1 MDAFS
6 MIISLFGGLG
16 LFLYGMHIM
25 GDGLENAAGDKM
37 KFFFEKLTSN
47 PILGVMTGAI
57 VTATIQSS
65 SATTVMVVGFVNAG
79 LMNLY
84 QAAAV
89 IMGANIGTTITAKLV
104 TLNISDFIPIFL
116 GIGAVMCL
124 FAKKD
129 KLKQIGAIVLGF
141 GILFLGMDIMKD
153 AMAPLKESQFFIDYI
168 ATLKGN
174 MLLGILTGLVMT
186 AVVQSSSAT
195 TAIVITLSSTG
206 LINLEVALPVIFGCN
221 IGTCVTALISSIGTS
236 KTARKAAIIHLL
248 FNLTGTIIFIPLM
261 GILITVVEKIT
272 PGGADL
278 AKRQIANAHVI
289 FNFAN
294 TIVLLPTIGIL
305 VKIVNKLIPGED
317 KVEEISTKYI
327 DERLLETPAIAI
339 GQSNKEIIRMANVV
353 EDSLDNSIKAFENY
367 DDSLIKNV
375 YDREKLVNLLED
387 EITRY
392 LVKISKLEL
401 ASHQTDVVTSLFYVV
416 NDLERIGDHAEN
428 IAELSSEAMQKKL
441 KFSDDAIKE
450 LDEMYGYVK
459 QSLKLSVESLEEMD
473 ASKATKVIE
482 IEENID
488 RLEKELRGNHIKRLN
503 KGLCNATVGAIF
515 LDLISNLERIGDHA
529 TNIAQT
535 TLSLQ

>member
-16 LFLYGMHIM
+16 LFLYGMHLM

-47 PILGVMTGAI
+47 PILGVFTGAI
-57 VTATIQSS
+57 VTAIIQSS

-116 GIGAVMCL
+116 GIGGVMCL

-141 GILFLGMDIMKD
+141 GILFLGMDMMKD
-153 AMAPLKESQFFIDYI
+153 AMAPLKDSQLFIDYI
-168 ATLKGN
+168 QTLEGN
-174 MLLGILTGLVMT
+174 WLLGILTGLVMT
-186 AVVQSSSAT
+186 AIVQSSSAT

-206 LINLEVALPVIFGCN
+206 LINLNIALPVIFGCN

-236 KTARKAAIIHLL
+236 KTARKAALIHLL
-248 FNLTGTIIFIPLM
+248 FNVTGTIIFIPLM
-261 GILITVVEKIT
+261 GLLITIVERIT

-317 KVEEISTKYI
+317 EVEEISTKYI
-327 DERLLETPAIAI
+327 DERLLETPSIAI

-353 EDSLDNSIKAFENY
+353 EDSLENSMKAFENY
-367 DDSLIKNV
+367 DNSLINNV

-401 ASHQTDVVTSLFYVV
+401 SSHQTDVVTSLFHVV
-416 NDLERIGDHAEN
+416 NDLERVGDHAEN
-428 IAELSSEAMQKKL
+428 IAELSSEGMQKSL
-441 KFSDDAIKE
+441 KFSGDAMKE
-450 LDEMYGYVK
+450 LEEMYGYVK
-459 QSLKLSVESLEEMD
+459 QSLRLSVESLEEMNV
-473 ASKATKVIE
+473 SKATKVIE

-488 RLEKELRGNHIKRLN
+488 RLEKELRSNHIKRLN
-503 KGLCNATVGAIF
+503 KGLCNATIGAIY

-535 TLSLQ
+535 TLNLQ

>member
-116 GIGAVMCL
+116 GIGGVMSL

-153 AMAPLKESQFFIDYI
+153 AMAPLKDSQLFIDYI

-248 FNLTGTIIFIPLM
+248 FNVTGTIIFIPLM

-459 QSLKLSVESLEEMD
+459 QSLKLSVESLEEMN

-503 KGLCNATVGAIF
+503 KGLCNATVGAIY